1 MTRTQMIVVGLLALA
16 AGAGSFVVGRS
27 LDQTPPARH
36 AARTCPAGL
45 GTACNDCNAL
55 ATCLGLSPSEAREMA
70 EADPDFNGQ
79 AATLRADLAE
89 QRDALAGLLEAPDSS
104 DETLTR
110 QVERVIAAHDA
121 LERRVA
127 RHVLAIRKH
136 LTPSQAK
143 RLMGLLAEGVR
154 SAGKPCRRRSS
165 TGSGQ
170 RQPCCLESSNE

>member
-16 AGAGSFVVGRS
+16 AGTGSFVAGRS
-27 LDQTPPARH
+27 IGQTPPAPH
-36 AARTCPAGL
+36 AARTCLAEL
-45 GTACNDCNAL
+45 GPSCNECDAL
-55 ATCLGLSPSEAREMA
+55 ATCLGLSPAEAKVMV
-70 EADPDFNGQ
+70 EADPDFNRQ

-89 QRDALAGLLEAPDSS
+89 QRHALAGLLEAADNS
-104 DETLTR
+104 DETLTQ

-127 RHVLAIRKH
+127 RHVLAIRKY

-154 SAGKPCRRRSS
+154 SAGKSCRRCSS

-170 RQPCCLESSNE
+170 RQSCCSQ